1 MFTYPKEE
9 KLKSRKIIDLLFTK
23 GQSVAKYPL
32 RMAFI
37 KADERDQIIQVGVSV
52 SKKYFKKATD
62 RNYIKRLL
70 RECYRLN
77 KPLLI
82 QKITKPH
89 AFMLLYQ
96 SKEKPSF
103 EELNDK
109 IIKLFEKFEESP
121 AEEKL

>member
-32 RMAFI
+32 RMAVLQV
-37 KADERDQIIQVGVSV
+37 DDSTQIIQIGVSV
-52 SKKYFKKATD
+52 SKRYFKKATD

-77 KPLLI
+77 KHLLI

-96 SKEKPSF
+96 SKETPSF
-103 EELNDK
+103 EELNEK
-109 IIKLFEKFEESP
+109 IIKLFEKFQEKPTEEQ
-121 AEEKL
+121 L